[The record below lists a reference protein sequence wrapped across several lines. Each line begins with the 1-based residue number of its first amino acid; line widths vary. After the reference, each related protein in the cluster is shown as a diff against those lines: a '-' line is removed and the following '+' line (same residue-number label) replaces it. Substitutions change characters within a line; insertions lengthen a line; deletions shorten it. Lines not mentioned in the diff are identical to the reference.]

1 MKKKKGPDFKQKMT
15 RSYRYIENGFEKLT
29 AIATTVLGNSIGF
42 IVALG
47 LLIFWLSD
55 SKFHSQDRY
64 DSIRDVIHGIIF
76 LSLFIIQKSFN
87 RFTASLHIKVNEL
100 VASNDTASN
109 SVINSEV
116 KTELELTEL
125 SKEYA
130 ELAEQANED
139 EKNKG

>member
-1 MKKKKGPDFKQKMT
+1 MKKKKASDFKQKMT
-15 RSYRYIENGFEKLT
+15 RSYAYIENGFEKLT

-42 IVALG
+42 IVALVF
-47 LLIFWLSD
+47 LVFWLSD

-109 SVINSEV
+109 SVINSEI
-116 KTELELTEL
+116 KTEQELTEL
-125 SKEYA
+125 SKEYT

-139 EKNKG
+139 EKNKC